1 MFSEHHMLNKLLLL
15 KPDRMVD
22 DTSTPSPSSMS
33 YCTRAVMKG
42 LSFWNRSVCVCERE
56 RDCCMCVLIICVFD
70 RVCKSDLGT
79 QLNARESFK
88 NTY

>member
-42 LSFWNRSVCVCERE
+42 LSFWNRSVCVCVCVCVRERE
-56 RDCCMCVLIICVFD
+56 RERLLYVCTYNLCV
-70 RVCKSDLGT
+70 
-79 QLNARESFK
+79 
-88 NTY
+88 